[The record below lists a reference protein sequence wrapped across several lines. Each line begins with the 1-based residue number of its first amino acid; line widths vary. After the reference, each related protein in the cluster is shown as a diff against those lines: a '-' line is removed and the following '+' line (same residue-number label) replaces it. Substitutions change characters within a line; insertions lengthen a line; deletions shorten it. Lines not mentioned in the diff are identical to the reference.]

1 MKDFNKAFLDTA
13 PLIYFLNKTSDFRP
27 KVTYILS
34 YLTKSNCSLVTSV
47 ITCAEYLVHP
57 YRQENVGAVSA
68 FWKFL
73 SDAGINIFDI
83 DSNIADKAAQIRA
96 KYQSIKAFDAMQLAC
111 ACCTNCDLFLTNDK
125 QLRQFSEIRCIT
137 VEEWEYEEQSQ

>member
-1 MKDFNKAFLDTA
+1 MKDFNKVFLDTA
-13 PLIYFLNKTSDFRP
+13 PLIYFLNEHSDFRP
-27 KVTYILS
+27 KVTSILS
-34 YLTKSNCSLVTSV
+34 CLTKNNCSLVTSA

-57 YRQENVGAVSA
+57 YRNENISAVTA
-68 FWKFL
+68 FWQFL
-73 SDAGINIFDI
+73 YDADIYIFDI

-96 KYQSIKAFDAMQLAC
+96 EYRNIKAFDAMQLAC

-137 VEEWEYEEQSQ
+137 VEEWE